1 MISPRPLWKAIRLEK
16 ISASDPTSSS
26 DPTSVSDVDSVESSL
41 WSSSQSTNFPP
52 GRPYVAPPVL
62 SASTILV
69 IGVALYLL
77 APTYPFIILIT
88 TLLCALWIPYL
99 FRINDDVS
107 VRRRLYA
114 QFCQEDHLPDR
125 FRNIQQYVKLEE
137 SYWTNDRYV
146 YTFQLG

>member
-1 MISPRPLWKAIRLEK
+1 MISFTEPLWKAIGLEK
-16 ISASDPTSSS
+16 TSALDPAASS
-26 DPTSVSDVDSVESSL
+26 DPTSVSDVDSVESSS
-41 WSSSQSTNFPP
+41 WSFSSSTNFRP
-52 GRPYVAPPVL
+52 GRPYVAPPVMNGATVL
-62 SASTILV
+62 L

-77 APTYPFIILIT
+77 ARIYPIIILIT

-114 QFCQEDHLPDR
+114 QFCQEDHLPER

-137 SYWTNDRYV
+137 SYWTNDR
-146 YTFQLG
+146 